1 MMLSRLPIVQAPMAG
16 ASGPAL
22 AAAVTAAG
30 GVGFLAAG
38 YKTAEGL
45 RAEIAEVSALT
56 GGPFGVNVFVPSSP
70 GTDEAALRAYR
81 ERLRPEAVALGVP
94 LGEPQWNDD
103 DWDAKLALLLDDP
116 VPMVSFT
123 FGRPAPETVAALRD
137 RGTLVAVTVTTPDEA
152 RLAAEAGAQALV
164 AQGIEAGAHRGAF
177 TDGPDVELRPLLKAV
192 CGGPLPVIAAGGLM
206 TGRDIAA
213 VLGAGAVAAQLGT
226 AFLRC
231 PESSAPAAHKAA
243 LASDAETAVTR
254 AFSGRRARGLVNRF
268 LLAHGPYA
276 PAAYPQIHT
285 MVSPLRKAAAAR
297 GDAGRMAL
305 WAGTGHRQAEDRP
318 AAEIVARLAGELAEA
333 RG

>member
-1 MMLSRLPIVQAPMAG
+1 MLSRFPIASAPMAG

-30 GVGFLAAG
+30 GLGFLAAG
-38 YKTAEGL
+38 YKTAEAL
-45 RAEIAEVSALT
+45 RGEIAEVRALT
-56 GGPFGVNVFVPSSP
+56 GGPFGVNVFVPSGP
-70 GTDEAALRAYR
+70 GADAAALHAYR
-81 ERLRPEAVALGVP
+81 ERLRPEAEALGVP

-103 DWDAKLALLLDDP
+103 DWEAKLALLLDDP

-123 FGRPAPETVAALRD
+123 FGRPGRETVAALRD
-137 RGTLVAVTVTTPDEA
+137 RGTLVAITVTTPEEA
-152 RLAAEAGAQALV
+152 ELAAEAGAQALV

-177 TDGPDVELRPLLKAV
+177 TDGPDLELTPLLKAV
-192 CGGPLPVIAAGGLM
+192 CGHLPVIATGGLM

-213 VLGAGAVAAQLGT
+213 ALDAGAVAAQLGT

-231 PESSAPAAHKAA
+231 PESEAPAAHKAA
-243 LASDAETAVTR
+243 LATDAETAVTR

-268 LLAHGPYA
+268 LLAHDPHA
-276 PAAYPQIHT
+276 PAAYPQIHN